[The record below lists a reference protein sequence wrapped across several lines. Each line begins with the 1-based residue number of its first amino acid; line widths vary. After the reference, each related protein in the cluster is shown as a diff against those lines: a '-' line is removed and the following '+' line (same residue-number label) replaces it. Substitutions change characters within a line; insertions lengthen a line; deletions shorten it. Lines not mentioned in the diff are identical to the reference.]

1 MKRSTDRILTTHTGS
16 LPRPRDL
23 VEQLQARDSGQPVD
37 TAAFES
43 RVRESVAEI
52 VRHQAATGVDI
63 VNDGEQSKISYS
75 TYVKERLSGFDGEE
89 TAPVVRGESAD
100 FPNWGKGRQSRLA
113 GLFSRPA
120 CNGPIAWKDKSGLI
134 QDLENLKSASLDVDV
149 EEVFMTAAS
158 PGVVAHFMGDQYYG
172 TEEKYMAALAEA
184 MKEEYEAINQ
194 AGFLLQLDCPDLAAS
209 RHSRFASLS
218 NEEFLKIVEMHLE
231 VLNYAVSEI
240 SPDRMRLHLCWGNY
254 EGPHHLDI
262 PLKEIIG
269 LVLAARPGAV
279 SFEGANPRH
288 EHEWAVFKD
297 VKLPDG
303 KIIIPGVLDSTTN
316 YIEHP
321 ELVAQRIVRYAEV
334 VGRENVIAGSDCGFS
349 TLARTNPTVDPDITW
364 AKLQAMA
371 EGAEIASKELWS

>member
-23 VEQLQARDSGQPVD
+23 IEQLQARDSGQPVD
-37 TAAFES
+37 TVAFES

-52 VRHQAATGVDI
+52 VRHQAAAGVDI
-63 VNDGEQSKISYS
+63 VNDGEQSKIGYS

-89 TAPVVRGESAD
+89 TAPVVMGESAD
-100 FPNWGKGRQSRLA
+100 FPNWGTGLQSRLA
-113 GLFSRPA
+113 GYTRPV
-120 CNGPIAWKDKSGLI
+120 CNGTIAWKDKSGLF

-149 EEVFMTAAS
+149 EEVFMTAVS
-158 PGVVAHFMGDQYYG
+158 PGVVASSMGDQYYG
-172 TEEKYMAALAEA
+172 TEENYMAALAEA

-194 AGFLLQLDCPDLAAS
+194 AGFLLQLDCPDLAGG
-209 RHSRFASLS
+209 RHSRSASLS
-218 NEEFLKIVEMHLE
+218 DEEFLKIVEMHLE

-288 EHEWAVFKD
+288 EHEWVVFKD

-349 TLARTNPTVDPDITW
+349 TFARTKPTIDPDITW